1 MTATKAKVDPET
13 VCAGLQAEFPG
24 VAFTW
29 TRQLGYQADFGDGS
43 HPAVS
48 LSHTALACYVALTL
62 QRREQ

>member
-1 MTATKAKVDPET
+1 MIATRAKADPET
-13 VCAGLQAEFPG
+13 VCGQLAGEFPG
-24 VAFTW
+24 VSFTW